1 MKFVVAIYCDGDAF
15 EDCNAEVARILRE
28 LSVCVREGEIGNALG
43 RTHYRTL
50 MDHNGNSVG
59 GATYD
64 RTGEPGYP
72 PEKRTRGRL
81 GDLGPK
87 RIP

>member
-1 MKFVVAIYCDGDAF
+1 MKFVVTINCEGGAF
-15 EDCNAEVARILRE
+15 ADCNAEVARILRE

-64 RTGEPGYP
+64 RTGESGYP
-72 PEKRTRGRL
+72 RERLPADHWRYTR
-81 GDLGPK
+81 
-87 RIP
+87 

>member
-15 EDCNAEVARILRE
+15 E
-28 LSVCVREGEIGNALG
+28 EIGNALG